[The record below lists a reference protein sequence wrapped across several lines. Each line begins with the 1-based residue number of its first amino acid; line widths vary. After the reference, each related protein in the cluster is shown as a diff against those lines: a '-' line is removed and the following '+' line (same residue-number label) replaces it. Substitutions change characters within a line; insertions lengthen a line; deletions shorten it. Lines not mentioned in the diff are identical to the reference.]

1 MDAHGIKFASRQR
14 CKKAKVLKVGF
25 EPQPDG
31 SEDLR
36 ATKTTSWRRT
46 THSETDSHYI
56 FCSVLRPEAVTTRYK
71 GLSKSLTPVWRSQ
84 PSRRP
89 SCGAPSLPPAP
100 ACARADRPRFA
111 RALTAPAVPYAL
123 PLLLSPC
130 LRPSGPTLGVSRPT
144 RLLHHLLGCKVFSHE
159 LHGRRHV
166 TESGHLVLHGRLS
179 RHDRQNSA
187 VRAQPSRACGFPWSS
202 IIGRLSDRDFVE
214 L

>member
-111 RALTAPAVPYAL
+111 RALTAPAAPYAL
-123 PLLLSPC
+123 PLRLSPMPTALWAHPRC
-130 LRPSGPTLGVSRPT
+130 EPADALAAPSLGVQG
-144 RLLHHLLGCKVFSHE
+144 LLP
-159 LHGRRHV
+159 
-166 TESGHLVLHGRLS
+166 
-179 RHDRQNSA
+179 
-187 VRAQPSRACGFPWSS
+187 RAPW
-202 IIGRLSDRDFVE
+202 
-214 L
+214 